1 MRVREKGINKLP
13 PNMVHTILEKH
24 KLASD
29 QKSKQKRRKWV
40 KYEGKHTNSLW
51 HTDQYML
58 MDRRWMGKWLMVYI
72 DDASRFT
79 ADWGLL
85 DEATTENAIYV
96 LDKAIS
102 EYGKPATI
110 LTDHAPRFYANFGDS
125 K

>member
-72 DDASRFT
+72 DDAS
-79 ADWGLL
+79 
-85 DEATTENAIYV
+85 
-96 LDKAIS
+96 S